1 MTAPET
7 LRVLFLCTGNAA
19 RSQIAEALL
28 RQLSRGRVDVHSAGS
43 APASDVL
50 PAARAVLEDK
60 YGIDTARLHPKSVT
74 EFLGQ
79 RFDFVITVCDK
90 AAERCPVFPG
100 DPNRIH
106 WGFDDPALEVSPEAQ
121 RRVCEQVAS
130 SLAGRLRIWLSLPE
144 IRRRVEAMS

>member
-1 MTAPET
+1 MAPEP

-28 RQLSRGRVDVHSAGS
+28 RHLSKGRVDVQSAGS
-43 APASDVL
+43 APAAEVL
-50 PAARAVLEDK
+50 PAAKAMLEEK
-60 YGIDTARLHPKSVT
+60 FGVDTSQMYPKSMT

-106 WGFDDPALEVSPEAQ
+106 WSLDDPALESSPAAQ
-121 RRVCEQVAS
+121 RRACEQVANA
-130 SLAGRLRIWLSLPE
+130 LTGRLRIWMSLPE
-144 IRRRVEAMS
+144 IRRRLEAAS